1 VIAENALSWLWE
13 RWKPIVGIVAV
24 LALFL
29 LAWTC
34 SRPSPPKTVVKATER
49 NDAAKDQASIE
60 RRADDAAI
68 SNQQQEQTDVIKA
81 APKGETGP
89 ATRALNCDRWMRTHP
104 GQAKPPGC

>member
-1 VIAENALSWLWE
+1 MTWPLSTGAKIVAGAVLIALICIILALS
-13 RWKPIVGIVAV
+13 
-24 LALFL
+24 
-29 LAWTC
+29 TC
-34 SRPSPPKTVVKATER
+34 SNRSTTKAVVKAEEK

-89 ATRALNCDRWMRTHP
+89 ATRALNCQRWVRAHP
-104 GQAKPPGC
+104 GKAKPAGC